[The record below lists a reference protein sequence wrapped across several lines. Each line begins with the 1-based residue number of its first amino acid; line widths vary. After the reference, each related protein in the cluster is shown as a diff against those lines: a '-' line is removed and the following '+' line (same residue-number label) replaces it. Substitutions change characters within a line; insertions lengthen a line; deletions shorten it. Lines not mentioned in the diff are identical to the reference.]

1 MLPPD
6 RNALASTVLES
17 LSAGSAQECSLRV
30 SAPTTAVT
38 GPTSLAQSASRA
50 LEHRRVLIALRLAWH
65 LKQSSR
71 ATPLQRSANLA
82 TCTTAPQ
89 TLSALGL
96 TATRLGSDLGAVTE
110 RYQVAATARHA
121 APQNVA
127 LKRNLQ
133 SAITTKEPVLLP
145 RTRALQAHNPSTI
158 VLTHASQM

>member
-38 GPTSLAQSASRA
+38 GPTALAHSASRA
-50 LEHRRVLIALRLAWH
+50 LEHRRVLIALTLAWH

-71 ATPLQRSANLA
+71 ATALQRSANLA

-96 TATRLGSDLGAVTE
+96 TATRLGSDLGAVPE
-110 RYQVAATARHA
+110 RYQVATTTRHA

-133 SAITTKEPVLLP
+133 SAINTKEPARLP
-145 RTRALQAHNPSTI
+145 RT
-158 VLTHASQM
+158 